1 MPARWRRSVP
11 PSRPRQRNRRK
22 AAAIYLLLADA
33 LALLHGLIVLF
44 VVGGQALILAGW
56 WRRWAWPRRP
66 WFRWVHLGL
75 IGFVVVQ
82 TWLGQLCPL
91 TVWENRLRQL
101 AGEQGY
107 TGSFVAHWLHK
118 VLYWQAPH
126 WVFVAVYTAFGLIV
140 VISFLYYPPRRS

>member
-1 MPARWRRSVP
+1 MRLKVAANMAAVK
-11 PSRPRQRNRRK
+11 RPREGGP
-22 AAAIYLLLADA
+22 AIYLLLADV

-56 WRRWAWPRRP
+56 WRDWTWTRVR
-66 WFRWVHLGL
+66 WFRWGHLAL

-91 TVWENRLRQL
+91 TIWEHRLRQL
-101 AGEQGY
+101 AGEEGY

-118 VLYWQAPH
+118 ILYWQAPH
-126 WVFVAVYTAFGLIV
+126 WVFVAVYSVFGAAV
-140 VISFLYYPPRRS
+140 VISFLYYPPRRR